1 MSVYEGYIKT
11 GKFFSEAWNI
21 FSFSLRYFRNFPA
34 IPSELKETIK
44 QFFILGYK
52 SLPLVSITGFIIGL
66 TLSLQMGPIL
76 GKFGAESLIPSMVA
90 ISIIREI
97 GPVIIGLICAG
108 KIGSAIGAELGSM
121 KVTEQI
127 DAMEVS
133 ACNPFRYL
141 VLTRV
146 TAVTIALPVL
156 VIYADFLA
164 IIGGYVAMS
173 LDGSMSFR
181 VYFDAAINS
190 LTFSDVIPATLKTFL
205 FGFSVGLVGCYK
217 GYNCSRGTESVGL
230 AANSSVVLASLLIIV
245 QDLIAVK
252 ISNMI
257 F

>member
-1 MSVYEGYIKT
+1 MSVFAGYKKLSI
-11 GKFFSEAWNI
+11 FFSDTWDI
-21 FSFSLRYFRNFPA
+21 FSFSLRYFRNLKA
-34 IPSELKETIK
+34 IPSELKETVK

-52 SLPLVSITGFIIGL
+52 SLPLVSITGLIIGL

-90 ISIIREI
+90 ISIVREI

-146 TAVTIALPVL
+146 TAVTIAVPVL

-164 IIGGYVAMS
+164 IIGGYIAMS
-173 LDGSMSFR
+173 IEGSMSFR
-181 VYFDAAINS
+181 VYIDASVSS
-190 LTFSDVIPATLKTFL
+190 LGFADVIPATLKTFL
-205 FGFSVGLVGCYK
+205 FGFSIGLVGCYK
-217 GYNCSRGTESVGL
+217 GYHCSRGTESVGL
-230 AANSSVVLASLLIIV
+230 AANSSVVLASLLIII
-245 QDLIAVK
+245 QDLFAVK
-252 ISNMI
+252 FFNML